1 MNYVELYTITRS
13 QVPATV
19 GEYIELTRFPPR
31 PDTRIIP
38 ISGTDYTDNR
48 VAQIT
53 NTAAVSCKVYRLCET
68 GKPERLVA
76 IDPDLVDT
84 IQFVALTKVKAQLED
99 EKFRVDELTAKL
111 SVSEHLL
118 DKEKAN
124 STTYE
129 LRYNKLLSDTET
141 IPVWKFVWNR
151 LVNWY
156 TK

>member
-1 MNYVELYTITRS
+1 MKYVDLYTLTRS
-13 QVPATV
+13 QVPATI

-38 ISGTDYTDNR
+38 ISGTDYTDDR
-48 VAQIT
+48 VTQIT
-53 NTAAVSCKVYRLCET
+53 NTVVSCKVYRLFET

-84 IQFVALTKVKAQLED
+84 IKFVALDKVKAQLAD

-111 SVSEHLL
+111 SISDHQLTKAEIMCSELKTYL
-118 DKEKAN
+118 DY
-124 STTYE
+124 TPIW
-129 LRYNKLLSDTET
+129 KL
-141 IPVWKFVWNR
+141 VWDR
-151 LVNWY
+151 L

>member
-1 MNYVELYTITRS
+1 MNYVELYTLTRS
-13 QVPATV
+13 QVPANV

-38 ISGTDYTDNR
+38 ISGTDYIDDR

-53 NTAAVSCKVYRLCET
+53 NTVVSCKVYRLCET

-124 STTYE
+124 RSTYE
-129 LRYNKLLSDTET
+129 LRYNNLLSDTET

>member
-1 MNYVELYTITRS
+1 MNYVELYTLTRS

-48 VAQIT
+48 VAQTT
-53 NTAAVSCKVYRLCET
+53 NTVVSCKVYRLYET

-124 STTYE
+124 RSTYE

-156 TK
+156 NK

>member
-1 MNYVELYTITRS
+1 MNYVELYTLTRS

-53 NTAAVSCKVYRLCET
+53 NTAVSCKVYRLCET

-124 STTYE
+124 SATYE
-129 LRYNKLLSDTET
+129 LRYSKLLYDTET